1 MTRPKARTP
10 SPATGTA
17 RVGKAK
23 AKPQAKSKAGRA
35 KRKPKPT
42 FAPTEHL
49 RNYSEIGLA
58 YAKAAAADKGQQRH
72 CKWVR
77 LAAQRHLADLKKAK
91 SAAFPYYFDEWH
103 GNDICDV
110 MEKLPHIEGNWCTC
124 PRADDGVHHD
134 RCGLIDLDPSQ
145 IFVLSTVFGWRRK
158 KNNHRRFTMVYEEK
172 ARKNAKSTGTA
183 GVSLYCLACENETGP
198 QVLTVAT
205 TFDQAKKVFHPAK
218 RMVEKTPALQ
228 EAFALIPWAKS
239 IECKDNGG
247 YMQPLHA
254 KSKSQDG
261 HNPHL
266 VTLDE
271 FHAHKDRG
279 LFNVMRSAFG
289 ARKQPLMWI
298 ITTAGSDINGPCY
311 EERSFATKVLQGTIV
326 ADHYFAIIFTLDRA
340 EDYGDDRKKGDDPF
354 DERFWCKANPLLG
367 SAVQID
373 ELRQYAIE
381 AKSNP
386 SVEAEFKTK
395 RLNIWVGALSAW
407 LNVTQW
413 KLCGDSS
420 LTLDDFAGL
429 DCYIGADLSNVDD
442 ISALVLAAVDADGRL
457 LVMSWFYVPEARLE
471 SLDTAVVQITELYKQ
486 WVEAGHLTATPG
498 DFIDHNVIEARIR
511 ELKEQLAARNAT
523 FDQWNSG
530 LAMAAR
536 LNEDY
541 GEPDAAFAVQMGKNA
556 RNYTDPAK
564 NIEARVKSGP
574 GRLRHNDNA
583 VMTWMVGN
591 AVVDRRVDGS
601 ILPKKETPNSAN
613 KIDGVDAMINA
624 IAPML
629 LPAEDTTSVYEER
642 GMLEIEIEYV

>member
-1 MTRPKARTP
+1 MTRSKT
-10 SPATGTA
+10 ATSSRGTA
-17 RVGKAK
+17 RARA
-23 AKPQAKSKAGRA
+23 AKPAL
-35 KRKPKPT
+35 T
-42 FAPTEHL
+42 FEPTEHD
-49 RNYSEIGLA
+49 RNYCEIALG
-58 YAKAAAADKGQQRH
+58 YARTAAADKRQESH

-77 LAAQRHLADLKKAK
+77 LAAQRHLDDLKRSKTR
-91 SAAFPYYFDEWH
+91 AFEFYFDPWH

-110 MEKLPHIEGNWCTC
+110 IEKLPHIEGNWCTC
-124 PRADDGVHHD
+124 PGAADDIHSD
-134 RCGLIDLDPSQ
+134 RCGKIDLEPAQ
-145 IFVLSTVFGWRRK
+145 IFILSTVFGWRRK
-158 KNNHRRFTMVYEEK
+158 GSGLRRFTMVYEEV
-172 ARKNAKSTGTA
+172 ARKNAKSTKTA

-218 RMVEKTPALQ
+218 RMVEKTPDLQ
-228 EAFALIPWAKS
+228 EAFSLIAWAKS

-311 EERSFATKVLQGTIV
+311 EERAFATKVLEGTIV
-326 ADHYFAIIFTLDRA
+326 ADHYFVIIFTLDRA
-340 EDYGDDRKKGDDPF
+340 EDYGDGRKVGDDPF
-354 DERFWCKANPLLG
+354 DETKWCKANPLLG
-367 SAVQID
+367 AAVQLS

-386 SVEAEFKTK
+386 AAEGEFKTK
-395 RLNIWVGALSAW
+395 RLNIWIGALSAW

-413 KLCGDSS
+413 NICGDTS

-442 ISALVLAAVDADGRL
+442 LSALVLAAIDKDGRL
-457 LVMSWFYVPEARLE
+457 LVKPWFYVPEARLQ
-471 SLDTAVVQITELYKQ
+471 SVDTSVKQITELYKR
-486 WVEAGHLTATPG
+486 WVAGGHLTTTPG
-498 DFIDHNVIEARIR
+498 DFIDHNTIEAQIR
-511 ELKEQLAARNAT
+511 ELKVQLAARKVT

-536 LNEDY
+536 LNEEF
-541 GEPDAAFAVQMGKNA
+541 GEPDNPFGLQMAKNA

-564 NIEARVKSGP
+564 AIEARVKSGP
-574 GRLRHNDNA
+574 ARLRHDGNP
-583 VMTWMVGN
+583 VLMWMVGN
-591 AVVDRRVDGS
+591 AVVDRRTDGS
-601 ILPKKETPNSAN
+601 ILPKKETANSAN
-613 KIDGVDAMINA
+613 KIDGVDAMLNA

-629 LPAEDTTSVYEER
+629 LPSDDDGVDEWIKSLAA
-642 GMLEIEIEYV
+642 

>member
-1 MTRPKARTP
+1 MTRRNAATP
-10 SPATGTA
+10 SRATAPARA
-17 RVGKAK
+17 KKAAPKK
-23 AKPQAKSKAGRA
+23 AQA
-35 KRKPKPT
+35 KRKPKQT
-42 FAPTEHL
+42 FAPTGHD
-49 RNYSEIGLA
+49 RNFAEIALD
-58 YAKAAAADKGQQRH
+58 YAKAAAGDKAQKRH

-77 LAAQRHLADLKKAK
+77 LAAQRHLDDLKKSK
-91 SAAFPYYFDEWH
+91 TAAFGYYFDPWH
-103 GNDICDV
+103 ANDVCDV
-110 MEKLPHIEGNWCTC
+110 IEKLPHIEGNWCKC
-124 PRADDGVHHD
+124 PHAEDGVHLD
-134 RCGLIDLDPSQ
+134 RCGKIDLEPAQ
-145 IFVLSTVFGWRRK
+145 VFILTTVFGWRRK
-158 KNNHRRFTMVYEEK
+158 KTGLRRFTMVYEEV
-172 ARKNAKSTGTA
+172 ARKNAKSTKTA
-183 GVSLYCLACENETGP
+183 GVSLYCLACEDEVGP

-218 RMVEKTPALQ
+218 RMVEKTPDLQ

-239 IECKDNGG
+239 IECKENGG

-271 FHAHKDRG
+271 FHAHKDRA

-289 ARKQPLMWI
+289 ARKQPLMWA

-311 EERSFATKVLQGTIV
+311 EERSFATKVLEGTIV

-340 EDYGDDRKKGDDPF
+340 EDYGDGRKKGDDPF
-354 DERFWCKANPLLG
+354 DERYWCKANPLLG
-367 SAVQID
+367 AAVQID

-381 AKSNP
+381 AKENP
-386 SVEAEFKTK
+386 AAEGEFKTK
-395 RLNIWVGALSAW
+395 RLNIWIGALSAW

-413 KLCGDSS
+413 NACGDTG
-420 LTLDDFAGL
+420 LTLDDFVGL

-442 ISALVLAAVDADGRL
+442 LSALVLAAEDADGRL
-457 LVMSWFYVPEARLE
+457 LVMPWFYVPKKRLE
-471 SLDTAVVQITELYKQ
+471 SQDSSVKQITDLYKR
-486 WVEAGHLTATPG
+486 WVKDGHLIATEG
-498 DFIDHNVIEARIR
+498 DFIDHNVIEAQIR
-511 ELKEQLAARNAT
+511 EIIEKLAPWKAT

-530 LAMAAR
+530 LAMASR

-541 GEPDAAFAVQMGKNA
+541 PPEDPFAMQLGKNA

-564 NIEARVKSGP
+564 VIEARVKSGP
-574 GRLRHNDNA
+574 DRLRHNGNPVFA
-583 VMTWMVGN
+583 WMVGN

-624 IAPML
+624 IAPMM
-629 LPAEDTTSVYEER
+629 LPLDDSTSVYEDR
-642 GMLEIEIEYV
+642 GLLEVEIEYV